1 MLTRLRV
8 QGFKNLVDVN
18 LRLGPFTVIAGANGV
33 GKSNLFDSIQLLS
46 ALADKSLLD
55 AATGVRQETS
65 SANATRIFTQNAQG
79 QADTIRFEAEML
91 VGPTVRDDLDQ
102 EASPSARHLRYT
114 LELRHTHSPGSLVP
128 RIEIVNESLDYLSKD
143 VSTAAL
149 PFAKKKRGWLQSV
162 QGGYRTKPYIST
174 GLREDGA
181 YIKIHEDSGHQGR
194 PRELK
199 ASSLMRTVLSTINTV
214 ENPTALAARREMQSW
229 RMLQLEPSRLR
240 APSEWRKNRL

>member
-114 LELRHTHSPGSLVP
+114 LELRHRFLAVPG
-128 RIEIVNESLDYLSKD
+128 
-143 VSTAAL
+143 
-149 PFAKKKRGWLQSV
+149 G
-162 QGGYRTKPYIST
+162 
-174 GLREDGA
+174 
-181 YIKIHEDSGHQGR
+181 
-194 PRELK
+194 
-199 ASSLMRTVLSTINTV
+199 
-214 ENPTALAARREMQSW
+214 
-229 RMLQLEPSRLR
+229 
-240 APSEWRKNRL
+240 